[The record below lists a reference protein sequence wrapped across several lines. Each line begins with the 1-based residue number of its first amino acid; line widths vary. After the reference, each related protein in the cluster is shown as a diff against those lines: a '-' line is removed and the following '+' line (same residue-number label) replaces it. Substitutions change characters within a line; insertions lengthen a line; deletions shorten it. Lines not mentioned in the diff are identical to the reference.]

1 MMGDAIEYE
10 SGTYEVDDSTGA
22 LETNSQNGIKCDWS
36 GTINFNSSQIDF
48 TWKFD
53 WSELQSEA
61 VYEITGHITVTSTNN
76 YFSATKIDVRLTEN
90 NQVYTKQVPIE
101 SEYEY
106 DEVNYHYSLI
116 PHYAPIPEKP
126 DYDKMFSPSD
136 QNDTILVVGGKKL
149 HVNKSFLSYHSE
161 YFRKLFSS
169 NDKQGDAKPPKRQR
183 KQIPDDKEGQ
193 IEEIPIKDVSF
204 KDFALLLSTFYPN
217 PVFPTDKT
225 VEKLLEMAS
234 RFMVSS
240 VINIIEYHLL
250 NNSRITD
257 EKMLWMADEYGMPK
271 LLEKCIRG
279 LNTAEKAKK
288 LDQSPE
294 YKKLSD
300 SAKAKALD
308 RLIKLF

>member
-1 MMGDAIEYE
+1 MASGAIRYT
-10 SGTYEVDDSTGA
+10 SDYRVVSRD
-22 LETNSQNGIKCDWS
+22 TNVLDTEENCRIKCVWS
-36 GTINFNSSQIDF
+36 GKVNNDYQIDF

-53 WSELQSEA
+53 WNELKNQGVA
-61 VYEITGHITVTSTNN
+61 EITGHITVSSNN
-76 YFSATKIDVRLTEN
+76 NSFTPTRIDVKITED
-90 NQVYTKQVPIE
+90 NQEITKVVGSGYTTYTVY
-101 SEYEY
+101 YEY
-106 DEVNYHYSLI
+106 SLT
-116 PHYAPIPEKP
+116 PHYALISEKP
-126 DYDKMFSPSD
+126 GYDKMFAPSD

-169 NDKQGDAKPPKRQR
+169 DYKQGDAKPPKRQR
-183 KQIPDDKEGQ
+183 KQIPDNKDGQ
-193 IEEIPIKDVSF
+193 IEQIPIKDISF

-217 PVFPTDKT
+217 PVFPTDAT
-225 VEKLLEMAS
+225 VEKLLKLAR
-234 RFMVSS
+234 RFVVSS

-250 NNSRITD
+250 NNSKINS
-257 EKMLWMADEYGMPK
+257 EKMLWMADEYLMPK

-279 LNTAEKAKK
+279 LNTVEKAKK

>member
-1 MMGDAIEYE
+1 MKGDTVEYK
-10 SGTYEVDDSTGA
+10 SGDLRVDINTNV
-22 LETNSQNGIKCDWS
+22 LETKSQNGIKCVWS
-36 GTINFNSSQIDF
+36 GKVNNSYQINF

-53 WSELQSEA
+53 WDELKKQGVDELTGYMI
-61 VYEITGHITVTSTNN
+61 VYSRNN
-76 YFSATKIDVRLTEN
+76 WFTPTKIDVKLTEN
-90 NQVYTKQVPIE
+90 NQEIIKQVQ
-101 SEYEY
+101 SRNTSDTVYY
-106 DEVNYHYSLI
+106 DYSLT
-116 PHYAPIPEKP
+116 PHYAPVPEKR
-126 DYDKMFSPSD
+126 DYDKMFASSD
-136 QNDTILVVGGKKL
+136 QNDTILVVEGKKL
-149 HVNKSFLSYHSE
+149 HVNKTFLSYHSE
-161 YFRKLFSS
+161 YFRALFSS
-169 NDKQGDAKPPKRQR
+169 NF
-183 KQIPDDKEGQ
+183 KEGQ
-193 IEEIPIKDVSF
+193 MDEIPIGDVSYE
-204 KDFALLLSTFYPN
+204 DFALLLSTFYPN
-217 PVFPTDKT
+217 PVFPCDKT

-250 NNSRITD
+250 NVSRINS
-257 EKMLWMADEYGMPK
+257 EKMLWMADEYVMPK

>member
-1 MMGDAIEYE
+1 MATGAIEYK
-10 SGTYEVDDSTGA
+10 SGTLQVSNYTNL
-22 LETNSQNGIKCDWS
+22 LETKTNSGITCIWS
-36 GTINFNSSQIDF
+36 GKFMRVNSYQIDF
-48 TWKFD
+48 KWKFD
-53 WSELQSEA
+53 WNELKSQG
-61 VYEITGHITVTSTNN
+61 VDEITGHITVSSRDN
-76 YFSATKIDVRLTEN
+76 YFRRTKIDVKITED
-90 NQVYTKQVPIE
+90 NQEITKEVWGIYYSYTVY
-101 SEYEY
+101 YEY
-106 DEVNYHYSLI
+106 TLI
-116 PHYAPIPEKP
+116 PHYAPGFEKP
-126 DYDKMFSPSD
+126 DYDKMFAPSD
-136 QNDTILVVGGKKL
+136 QNDTILVVDKKKL

-183 KQIPDDKEGQ
+183 KQISDNKEGQ
-193 IEEIPIKDVSF
+193 IQEFPIKDVSF

-217 PVFPTDKT
+217 PVFPTDET
-225 VEKLLEMAS
+225 VEKLLKLAR
-234 RFMVSS
+234 RFVVSS

-250 NNSRITD
+250 NNSKINN
-257 EKMLWMADEYGMPK
+257 EKMLWMADEYVMPK

-279 LNTAEKAKK
+279 LNTVEKAKK